1 MHRLDRL
8 TALLTLLQSKP
19 VITAQE
25 LADRFAVSLR
35 TIYRDVRALE
45 AAGVPVGA
53 EAGKGYYLP
62 EGYRLPPVMFTP
74 DEAGALLLGAKLV
87 EQWSDQSVGP
97 AFQSALSKIRAVLR
111 PGDKARLAELD
122 DRVAV
127 FRPAS
132 SGGARAKKS
141 EFPDHFL
148 TTLQQALSQHRV
160 VELDYFSSYNQTWT
174 RRTVEPIGLLYYG
187 SGWHLIAH
195 CRLRQAQRDFR
206 VDRMKNLAVL
216 AAQYTPVA
224 PFNPQ
229 EYMTPPSCVTEK
241 TEEVAVLFKGNTARF
256 TAEQRYLW
264 GFTHEVKIPEGT
276 RLHFETPFLPGM
288 ARWLLPFGNRI
299 RVESPDRLLHLLQD
313 LAREVQHHYLPEEV
327 VAPVEE

>member
-25 LADRFAVSLR
+25 LADRFDVSLR

-74 DEAGALLLGAKLV
+74 DEAGALLIGAKLA
-87 EQWSDQSVGP
+87 EKWSDHSVGP
-97 AFQSALSKIRAVLR
+97 AFQSALTKIRAVLR

-127 FRPAS
+127 FRPTRN
-132 SGGARAKKS
+132 GTNGR

-148 TTLQQALSQHRV
+148 TPLQQALSQHCV
-160 VELDYFSSYNQTWT
+160 VELDYYSNSNQAWT
-174 RRTVEPIGLLYYG
+174 RRDVEPVGLLYYG
-187 SGWHLIAH
+187 SGWHLIAY
-195 CRLRQAQRDFR
+195 CRLRQDRRDFR
-206 VDRMKNLAVL
+206 VDRMKNLRVRPETF
-216 AAQYTPVA
+216 TPTETFD
-224 PFNPQ
+224 P
-229 EYMTPPSCVTEK
+229 ETCMTPPPCLLEN
-241 TEEVAVLFKGNTARF
+241 TEEVAVLFKGNVAQY
-256 TAEQRYLW
+256 AEDQRHVW
-264 GFTHEVKIPEGT
+264 GFTHEATGPEG
-276 RLHFETPFLPGM
+276 RCLHFRTPYLEGM
-288 ARWLLPFGNRI
+288 ARWLFSFGNRVQ
-299 RVESPDRLLHLLQD
+299 VERPDRLVHLL
-313 LAREVQHHYLPEEV
+313 RELTRGVQGHYLAE
-327 VAPVEE
+327 